1 MTTVPGC
8 KIPQNYPTTS
18 TCRLAVLHG
27 VAVCDGKVLLDPGV
41 EFGHVADLG
50 IIVEDDVGLLFR
62 QKRIV
67 LFKTRVAV
75 GARDDGRLRDGQ
87 RAVCH
92 QKAEAVLAW
101 STLLPA

>member
-1 MTTVPGC
+1 M
-8 KIPQNYPTTS
+8 
-18 TCRLAVLHG
+18 LHG

-50 IIVEDDVGLLFR
+50 IIVKDDVGLLFR

-67 LFKTRVAV
+67 LFKRGSLSVPEMTDACATVSVPSAIRKP
-75 GARDDGRLRDGQ
+75 RP
-87 RAVCH
+87 CCSPM
-92 QKAEAVLAW
+92 AW